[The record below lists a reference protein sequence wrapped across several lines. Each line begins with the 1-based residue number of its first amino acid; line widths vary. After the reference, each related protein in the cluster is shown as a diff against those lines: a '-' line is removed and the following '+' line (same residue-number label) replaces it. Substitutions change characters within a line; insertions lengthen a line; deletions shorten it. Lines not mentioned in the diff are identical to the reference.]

1 MDEEQQDQEELHD
14 ESPDYA
20 KGSGEDRSN
29 DAPSGKEA
37 LTSTDAVLPEDQA
50 AMQTD
55 SS

>member
-1 MDEEQQDQEELHD
+1 MSKDGEDQEQLH
-14 ESPDYA
+14 EASHDYA
-20 KGSGEDRSN
+20 QDSAEDDST

-37 LTSTDAVLPEDQA
+37 LTPVDAELAEDQA

>member
-1 MDEEQQDQEELHD
+1 MDREYVSE

-20 KGSGEDRSN
+20 KGDPEDRAT

-37 LTSTDAVLPEDQA
+37 ITEADSELDEDQA
-50 AMQTD
+50 AFQTD